1 MAGLS
6 LRAVA
11 PDAEADDVPNTA
23 VVELKEESLPQSPRP
38 DAADVA
44 AVEPAAITVK
54 KAPAH
59 TVNWDAVPMVATLK
73 ESLQDSLLRVH
84 DFFWR
89 TNKSCTGQIKRS
101 EFIAAVRAVGHKEEP
116 DAEIAAVFAQIDAD
130 GDGLI
135 SYRELNRALRTR
147 VTVVPKSPPPSP
159 SPRRHA
165 RTHSPLRESPT
176 RVTVRGDEATVEPY
190 VGSFLDLLSINL
202 LRVIKRFEELDH
214 QQLWGGDLN
223 RVRFREGCAS
233 LGLDAVPDP
242 IDDAFDLMDIDGDGY
257 VQLDELDE
265 FLRKRTPIGAQ
276 LAPGAAVPFRNV
288 RDADGELTLTSCN
301 PTPLR
306 HAHDF
311 STHTNAAR
319 AAALAASP
327 LPTALVTH
335 ADSSVP
341 RSSLP
346 RAACIELTDP
356 EKVRSRPGS
365 PQTTG
370 LRKPAAAVK
379 APRPLLL

>member
-1 MAGLS
+1 MAAAGLV
-6 LRAVA
+6 LRAA
-11 PDAEADDVPNTA
+11 PEGGETADDPLTS
-23 VVELKEESLPQSPRP
+23 VVELREEDDP
-38 DAADVA
+38 ADPP
-44 AVEPAAITVK
+44 E
-54 KAPAH
+54 APA
-59 TVNWDAVPMVATLK
+59 TRESEVDWDAVPMVATLK
-73 ESLQDSLLRVH
+73 KSLQATLLRVH

-89 TNKSCTGQIKRS
+89 TNKSCTGLIKRS

-116 DAEIAAVFAQIDAD
+116 DAEVAAVFAQIDAN

-147 VTVVPKSPPPSP
+147 VDVVPKSSPPSP
-159 SPRRHA
+159 SPRRLA

-176 RVTVRGDEATVEPY
+176 RVAVRGVEAAVEPF
-190 VGSFLDLLSINL
+190 VGAFLDLLSVNL
-202 LRVIKRFEELDH
+202 LRVTKRLGELDRQH
-214 QQLWGGDLN
+214 FWGGDLN
-223 RVRFREGCAS
+223 RLRFREGCAL
-233 LGLDAVPDP
+233 LGFESVPDP
-242 IDDAFDLMDIDGDGY
+242 IDDAFDLIDLDGDGY

-276 LAPGAAVPFRNV
+276 LAPGAPVPFSGV
-288 RDADGELTLTSCN
+288 RDSAGEITLISSN

-346 RAACIELTDP
+346 RASTIELSDP
-356 EKVRSRPGS
+356 EKVQHATTGGS
-365 PQTTG
+365 P
-370 LRKPAAAVK
+370 
-379 APRPLLL
+379 PRVMELEHAG